1 MKKFSINLNH
11 KQELFLTSL
20 LPKGYSFT
28 QAKKNARNAHL
39 TQQHQ
44 NLKEL
49 TPTSK

>member
-20 LPKGYSFT
+20 LPKGYSFAQT
-28 QAKKNARNAHL
+28 KQNVRNTHL

-49 TPTSK
+49 TLTSK